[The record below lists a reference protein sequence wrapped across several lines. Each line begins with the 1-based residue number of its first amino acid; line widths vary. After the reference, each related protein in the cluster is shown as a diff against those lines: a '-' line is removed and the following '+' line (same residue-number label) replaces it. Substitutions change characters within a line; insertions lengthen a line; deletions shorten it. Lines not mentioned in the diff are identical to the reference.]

1 MKTQIPTDATSHK
14 TGWQALQE
22 MKTIGELLDALPA
35 AWLVHA
41 GTILLLYWTLTPV
54 FILVRGALLT
64 SSDEQLVRLI
74 LSSTWYVAL
83 QQTGLLGWI
92 LAGLAFLKRR
102 RLRQA
107 DLSWPDRAIPLLLG
121 LLLAWSALSWLM
133 SDNRLLA
140 WWGDAYRRDG
150 LMSYLLY
157 GGIFAVA
164 WQLRGKL
171 QVRRVLV
178 TLTAVSAGLAALAV
192 LDLEAMNRTLHL
204 TQVTSVFYNANH
216 YGYFLALTAPGALFL
231 LAEHSMKLSR
241 KLSVLAA
248 FGLITASLNLNQ
260 SLGPFLGVVVALM
273 FVLAVTCWLR
283 QPVGPVLLV
292 IGLFAAVSVL
302 VNLIQPRLLAD
313 LLRLSRD
320 TQLIVDGAPEA
331 MTAGSSR
338 WILWVN
344 GMQMALERPLL
355 GFGPDNLGAVY
366 LARGITID
374 RPHNEL
380 IQLAASLGFPSV
392 IFYLLALLAV
402 AVDFIRNRARMGA
415 SETALLTMVAAYF
428 VSSLVGNSMFYTT
441 PFYFCVLGLAAGRI
455 RAAAR
460 ERTGSG

>member
-1 MKTQIPTDATSHK
+1 MKTEKPTDATSHK

-22 MKTIGELLDALPA
+22 IKTIGELLDALPA
-35 AWLVHA
+35 AWLVQA

-92 LAGLAFLKRR
+92 LAGLTFLKRI

-107 DLSWPDRAIPLLLG
+107 RRSWADRAVPLLLG
-121 LLLAWSALSWLM
+121 LLLAWSALAWLL
-133 SDNRLLA
+133 SDNRSLA
-140 WWGDAYRRDG
+140 WYGDAYRRDG

-164 WQLRGKL
+164 WQMRGRR
-171 QVRRVLV
+171 QVRWIVLA
-178 TLTAVSAGLAALAV
+178 LTSVSALLACLAIV
-192 LDLEAMNRTLHL
+192 DQQTLNQVFHL
-204 TQVTSVFYNANH
+204 TRVTSVFYNANH

-260 SLGPFLGVVVALM
+260 SLGPFLGVVAALL
-273 FVLAVTCWLR
+273 FVLFVTIWLR

-292 IGLFAAVSVL
+292 LGLFAAVSVL

-320 TQLIVDGAPEA
+320 TQLIASGSEDAA
-331 MTAGSSR
+331 AAGTNR

-344 GMQMALERPLL
+344 GMQIALERPLF
-355 GFGPDNLGAVY
+355 GFGPDSLRAAY
-366 LARGITID
+366 LARGIIVDKMTPD

-415 SETALLTMVAAYF
+415 
-428 VSSLVGNSMFYTT
+428 
-441 PFYFCVLGLAAGRI
+441 
-455 RAAAR
+455 
-460 ERTGSG
+460 